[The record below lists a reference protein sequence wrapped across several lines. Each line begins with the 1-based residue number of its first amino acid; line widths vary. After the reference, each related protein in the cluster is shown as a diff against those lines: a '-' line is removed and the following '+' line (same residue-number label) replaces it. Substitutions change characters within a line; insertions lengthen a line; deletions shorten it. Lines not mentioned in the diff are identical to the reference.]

1 MAPIPP
7 TILPLI
13 LTPRDI
19 PPEITTVTI
28 SELNHLRNLQS
39 YYNNIGFLALL
50 IMISI
55 TTLIFLFILAQHIYY
70 SQHPDR
76 RLTRKLR
83 FLQDDLRVIVRLGSE
98 GEVGE
103 RYRRQGT
110 RIEDHVVRLLE
121 GVRRRERERVYETR
135 RPGRGQGRVRER
147 RGWRWQGLWKWLIFW
162 DREERTRGEGQGRW
176 YGLRRRGGN

>member
-1 MAPIPP
+1 M
-7 TILPLI
+7 
-13 LTPRDI
+13 
-19 PPEITTVTI
+19 
-28 SELNHLRNLQS
+28 
-39 YYNNIGFLALL
+39 
-50 IMISI
+50 
-55 TTLIFLFILAQHIYY
+55 
-70 SQHPDR
+70 
-76 RLTRKLR
+76 
-83 FLQDDLRVIVRLGSE
+83 
-98 GEVGE
+98 GE